1 MAIHHAKLRRRLHSR
16 CRRFREPARAAEVT
30 YARCVADAREWLEA
44 LARAWRAE
52 RMATRARVAMERS
65 GRNLAER
72 VALGIA
78 LDHLRIIDEQS
89 APGERVRVRVAVPDA
104 IDLDNLR
111 LAPGDPVRLWAEQP
125 DEPGAARAVYERR
138 DEQSLWLMLDRSVD
152 EIDQL
157 RAPSGSAARPAR
169 AGAYDR
175 EYALD
180 VDAPEVTFD
189 RGDHAIA
196 RAAAALATSDLA
208 RIRDVAAGV
217 RPARPVAPV
226 TWTALDD
233 ALDARQRAAVD
244 AALRSGDIALIHG
257 PPGTGKTRTL
267 VEVVRQRVARGERVL
282 CAAPSNTAVDNLGIR
297 LADAGLRAVRL
308 GHPARVHPAL
318 AALTLDAQVDADG
331 ASRLA
336 REWRD
341 RARQL
346 RKTAAGKRGAEAKDR
361 WAEARALDRDAARE
375 IANAERAILA
385 RAEVVLTTCV
395 GSDHYLLG
403 RDDKA
408 IVFDCA
414 VIDEATQAPD
424 PLLLIP
430 LGRARV
436 AVLAGDP
443 QQLGPVVVGG
453 PAVEDTL
460 AATIFERLAAA
471 APPPD
476 DQGREA
482 AVMLEQQHRMHR
494 EIMAFPSRAMYGDR
508 LRAAPAVA
516 GHTLDDLGV
525 ASDPLRPRPL
535 WLIDTAGKDW
545 SEQRVS
551 GGPGAGYEY
560 EPGTSLTNIPVFRAD
575 PSTFNPGNAERIA
588 AEARRLLS
596 RGLPPTEIAI
606 IAAYAAQA
614 RRLRELL
621 RAERAA
627 GLEIGTVDGF
637 QGREKEAVIVDLV
650 RSNEHGEIGFLANT
664 RRMNVALTRARR
676 FLLVVADSATLGAH
690 PYYAAFLAYVGE
702 VDAHGSAWSDDA
714 APL

>member
-1 MAIHHAKLRRRLHSR
+1 MPSCTRPCTGGAPRSRGVGRRSEL
-16 CRRFREPARAAEVT
+16 T
-30 YARCVADAREWLEA
+30 YARGVADARDWLDA
-44 LARAWRAE
+44 LARAWRGE
-52 RMATRARVAMERS
+52 RIAVRQRLALERS
-65 GRNLAER
+65 GRTLGER

-78 LDHLRIIDEQS
+78 LAPLRIVDEQS
-89 APGERVRVRVAVPDA
+89 APGDRVRIQVAAPDA
-104 IDLDNLR
+104 TDLDNLR
-111 LAPGDPVRLWAEQP
+111 LSPGDPIRLWAEHP
-125 DEPGAARAVYERR
+125 DEPGAVRGVYERR
-138 DEQSLWLMLDRSVD
+138 EDQTLWLMLDRGID
-152 EIDQL
+152 EI
-157 RAPSGSAARPAR
+157 
-169 AGAYDR
+169 DR

-180 VDAPEVTFD
+180 PEAPEVTFD
-189 RGDHAIA
+189 RGDQAIA
-196 RAAAALATSDLA
+196 RAHAALATSDLA

-217 RPARPVAPV
+217 RPPRPVAPAR
-226 TWTALDD
+226 WTALDD
-233 ALDARQRAAVD
+233 ALDDRQRAAVD
-244 AALRSGDIALIHG
+244 AALRSGDLALIHG
-257 PPGTGKTRTL
+257 PPGTGKTRAL
-267 VEVVRQRVARGERVL
+267 VEVVRQRVLRGERVL
-282 CAAPSNTAVDNLGIR
+282 CAAPSNPAVDNLGLR
-297 LADAGLRAVRL
+297 LAEAGLRAVRL

-318 AALTLDAQVDADG
+318 VQLTLDAQVDADG

-346 RKTAAGKRGAEAKDR
+346 RRSAAGKRGPEARER

-375 IANAERAILA
+375 IANAERAIVDRADIVLA
-385 RAEVVLTTCV
+385 TCA
-395 GSDHYLLG
+395 GSDHPLLG
-403 RDDKA
+403 HGDER

-424 PLLLIP
+424 PLLLVS

-443 QQLGPVVVGG
+443 HQLGPVVTGG
-453 PAVEDTL
+453 ADLEAQLGSTV
-460 AATIFERLAAA
+460 FERLARPDPAGD
-471 APPPD
+471 PP
-476 DQGREA
+476 G

-494 EIMAFPSRAMYGDR
+494 QIMAFPSRAMYDDR

-525 ASDPLRPRPL
+525 APDPLRPGPL
-535 WLIDTAGKDW
+535 WLVDTAGKDW
-545 SEQRVS
+545 GEQRVS
-551 GGPGAGYEY
+551 SNTALGTPPGAPDY
-560 EPGTSLTNIPVFRAD
+560 EPGTSLQNIPVFRFD
-575 PSTFNPGNAERIA
+575 PSTFNPGNAERVA

-650 RSNEHGEIGFLANT
+650 RSNERGEIGFLANT

-690 PYYAAFLAYVGE
+690 PYYAALLAYLDEIDV
-702 VDAHGSAWSDDA
+702 HGSAWSDDA
-714 APL
+714 PRL